1 MRSQSAIRP
10 DEIQV
15 RKREKGQALIRLRRN
30 IAETTGQEGD
40 LLYDYEET
48 NVSIADRRGLV
59 SYIEQYF
66 DDLFAM
72 GLASEQKP
80 PEPTLEERIAELEAK
95 IG

>member
-15 RKREKGQALIRLRRN
+15 RKREKGQALIRLRRD
-30 IAETTGQEGD
+30 IVETTSEGGD
-40 LLYDYEET
+40 ILYDYEET

-59 SYIEQYF
+59 SYVEQYF

-72 GLASEQKP
+72 GLEEESKPRTKTLSER
-80 PEPTLEERIAELEAK
+80 LAELESIVK
-95 IG
+95 

>member
-1 MRSQSAIRP
+1 MKSQSTIRP

-30 IAETTGQEGD
+30 ITETTGQEGD

-59 SYIEQYF
+59 SYVEQFF

-72 GLASEQKP
+72 GLEEENKP
-80 PEPTLEERIAELEAK
+80 RPKTLAERLSELESIVK
-95 IG
+95 

>member
-15 RKREKGQALIRLRRN
+15 RKREKGQALIRLRRD
-30 IAETTGQEGD
+30 IVETTSEGGD
-40 LLYDYEET
+40 ILYDYEET

>member
-1 MRSQSAIRP
+1 MRSQSTIRP

-30 IAETTGQEGD
+30 IVDTTSEEGD
-40 LLYDYEET
+40 ILYDYEET

-59 SYIEQYF
+59 SYVEQYF

-72 GLASEQKP
+72 GLEEESKP
-80 PEPTLEERIAELEAK
+80 RPKTLEERLAELESIVK
-95 IG
+95 

>member
-1 MRSQSAIRP
+1 MRSQSTIRP

-30 IAETTGQEGD
+30 ITETTGQEGD
-40 LLYDYEET
+40 MLYDYEET

-59 SYIEQYF
+59 SYVEQYF

-72 GLASEQKP
+72 GLEEESKP
-80 PEPTLEERIAELEAK
+80 RPKTLEERLAELESIAK
-95 IG
+95 